1 MTGIRQ
7 SIVFRIEKSFA
18 EDPYTKEA
26 AQGGTIGSDEQM
38 WIEVPPGSYF
48 QNTHTRS
55 TAKIYGMGAKFYEM
69 PEYGALSGSW
79 EWTFPL
85 SYEYLEP
92 LLLAFEDYSA
102 PSEGSDY
109 HVFRKANAKRVC
121 SFAVRRKILNRI
133 AGGPDKSDE
142 VDYIM
147 GCVVK
152 SFRISRSAGSS
163 KATVTMSGM
172 YSKDRMVKGNLESTD
187 YTTRSAN
194 LVEYGCLIYDDMPGN
209 DVISKPAVV
218 DCVDSITLSVDNG
231 VSPISS
237 TCTPFAVGY
246 YEGKSS
252 CTFGITAYANDP
264 GRIKQRTYS
273 GGYLSKDKLPTAP
286 MTRTMKPLPVA
297 TVFSFN
303 LNRDTFSNSDEVGFT
318 STGASMDPIDRFRN
332 SDYSAMFIIKDTIV
346 KSISWQKGDGGRL
359 MDQISSAECKD
370 ISLMFK
376 NGIESSY
383 TTSPHQIKG

>member
-1 MTGIRQ
+1 MTGVRQ
-7 SIVFRIEKSFA
+7 SIVFRIETDFA
-18 EDPYTKEA
+18 EDPYTKSATSNGEI
-26 AQGGTIGSDEQM
+26 QSDGKKWM
-38 WIEVPPGSYF
+38 EVPPGTYF

-55 TAKIYGMGAKFYEM
+55 TNKIYGMGSKFYEM

-92 LLLAFEDYSA
+92 LLLAFEDYSP

-109 HVFRKANAKRVC
+109 HVFRKANAKRVK

-152 SFRISRSAGSS
+152 SIRISRSAGSS
-163 KATVTMSGM
+163 KANVTMSGI
-172 YSKDRMVKGNLESTD
+172 YSKDRLVKGNLTSTD
-187 YTTRSAN
+187 YTTRTAN
-194 LVEYGCLIYDDMPGN
+194 LVEYGCLIYDNMPSN
-209 DVISKPAVV
+209 DTTSKPAIV
-218 DCVDSITLSVDNG
+218 DCVDSITLAVDNG
-231 VSPISS
+231 VSAISS

-252 CTFGITAYANDP
+252 CSFGITAYANDP
-264 GRIKQRTYS
+264 ARIKQRAYS

-303 LNRDTFSNSDEVGFT
+303 MDRDTFTSSDDIGFT
-318 STGASMDPIDRFRN
+318 AVDAKMDPIDRFRN
-332 SDYSAMFIIKDTIV
+332 SEYSAMFIIKDTIV

-370 ISLMFK
+370 ITLMFK
-376 NGIESSY
+376 NDITSSY
-383 TTSPHQIKG
+383 DQSPHQIDG

>member
-1 MTGIRQ
+1 MTGVRQ
-7 SIVFRIEKSFA
+7 SIVFRIESSFA
-18 EDPYTKEA
+18 EDLYTKEA
-26 AQGGTIGSDEQM
+26 VNGVIGTDGQT
-38 WIEVPPGSYF
+38 WIEVPPGTYF

-55 TAKIYGMGAKFYEM
+55 TNKIYGMGAKFYEM

-152 SFRISRSAGSS
+152 SIRISRSAGSS

-172 YSKDRMVKGNLESTD
+172 YAKDRMVKGNLDSTD

-194 LVEYGCLIYDDMPGN
+194 LVEYGCLIYDDMPG
-209 DVISKPAVV
+209 DGVVAKPSIV

-246 YEGKSS
+246 YEGKAS
-252 CTFGITAYANDP
+252 CSFGITAYANDP
-264 GRIKQRTYS
+264 SRIKQRTYS

-303 LNRDTFSNSDEVGFT
+303 LDRDVFSDSNDIGFT
-318 STGASMDPIDRFRN
+318 SMGASMDPIDRFRN
-332 SDYSAMFIIKDTIV
+332 SNHSAMFIIKDTII

-370 ISLMFK
+370 ITLMFK
-376 NGIESSY
+376 NGITSSY
-383 TTSPHQIKG
+383 TNSPHQIKG